1 MEFGL
6 VIGTIVASIKDPTL
20 VGCLLLL
27 VQPITEFAEIKGKP
41 VVVLDPDRN
50 AGVGDVVIFV
60 HSPDASMALPGDI
73 WAPIDAAVVAIVDHV
88 DIDSTPTIKAGE
100 KWRLAKLLEQLP
112 LP

>member
-1 MEFGL
+1 MEFGV
-6 VIGTIVASIKDPTL
+6 VIGTIVANIKDPAL

-27 VQPITEFAEIKGKP
+27 VQPVTQLGEKKGDP
-41 VVVLDPDRN
+41 IVVLDPDRN
-50 AGVGDVVIFV
+50 AGYGDVVIFV

-73 WAPIDAAVVAIVDHV
+73 WAPIDAAVTAIVDHV
-88 DIDSTPTIKAGE
+88 DIGEDQTIKAGE

>member
-6 VIGTIVASIKDPTL
+6 VIGTIVANVKDPTL

-27 VQPITEFAEIKGKP
+27 VQPITHLAEKKGDP
-41 VVVLDPDRN
+41 IVVVDPDHN
-50 AGVGDVVIFV
+50 AGCGDVVIFV

-73 WAPIDAAVVAIVDHV
+73 WAPIDAAVTAIVDHV
-88 DIDSTPTIKAGE
+88 DIGENVTIKAGE